1 MFLTLR
7 FKPLNN
13 KKEGFIMET
22 LKEFN
27 KKEGFLMGTLK
38 ELYKDLIKDPDSWLY
53 YHSNQPRLK
62 YEMLFDETASYKFIK
77 NYFKCGGKEK
87 VFKDD
92 PYIIKNKIVLKKRS
106 PHIVSTFLLGILIAK
121 NLKIDLNTNNNDNIN
136 FKYLWF
142 MACLYHD
149 IGYVYEN
156 DHNCAHLRTVR
167 KDGLNALKDICNIKY
182 LCDNEFKTYKKE
194 NIDLYLSN
202 RAICSSENIGKI
214 DHGIVG
220 GLLLYDR
227 LIKNYYKALNNA
239 KRNNPNVSNDKF
251 KYNKLNFSNK
261 HFKYYAEAADAI
273 IAHNIWINT
282 LNEYLIKNDK
292 EPLKGIKIDKNN
304 KIAFILALADT
315 LEPIKKPEINDL
327 DMISFEEVE
336 DEEAKD
342 GKEGFDL
349 IISDEMKE
357 NDYEYICNLSDWI
370 NVDVNR
376 CGNRFSIRYK

>member
-13 KKEGFIMET
+13 KKEGFIMGT

-27 KKEGFLMGTLK
+27 KKEGFIMGTLK
-38 ELYKDLIKDPDSWLY
+38 ELYKDLINDPDRWLY

-62 YEMLFDETASYKFIK
+62 YEMLFDETASYDFIIK
-77 NYFKCGGKEK
+77 YFRCGGKEK
-87 VFKDD
+87 VFEDD
-92 PYIIKNKIVLKKRS
+92 PYIIKNEFVLKERS

-121 NLKIDLNTNNNDNIN
+121 NLKIDINTNNNDNIN

-142 MACLYHD
+142 LACLYHD

-156 DHNCAHLRTVR
+156 DNNCMNLRMVQ
-167 KDGLNALKDICNIKY
+167 KKGLNALKDICNIKC
-182 LCDNEFKTYKKE
+182 LRNNELFKTYKKE

-202 RAICSSENIGKI
+202 RAICSSGNIGKI

-227 LIKNYYKALNNA
+227 LKKNFYEARKKANKND
-239 KRNNPNVSNDKF
+239 PNFSKDKF
-251 KYNKLNFSNK
+251 EYNELNYSK
-261 HFKYYAEAADAI
+261 THFEYYAEAADAI

-282 LNEYLIKNDK
+282 LNEYLTKNNK
-292 EPLKGIKIDKNN
+292 VPLEGNKIDKNN

-315 LEPIKKPEINDL
+315 LEPIKKYGIFALN
-327 DMISFEEVE
+327 MISFKET
-336 DEEAKD
+336 
-342 GKEGFDL
+342 KEGFDL
-349 IISDEMKE
+349 IMPDEMKE
-357 NDYEYICNLSDWI
+357 NDYKYICNLSDWM
-370 NVDVNR
+370 NVDVDR
-376 CGNRFSIRYK
+376 CGNRFSILYK

>member
-1 MFLTLR
+1 
-7 FKPLNN
+7 
-13 KKEGFIMET
+13 
-22 LKEFN
+22 
-27 KKEGFLMGTLK
+27 MGTLK
-38 ELYKDLIKDPDSWLY
+38 ELYKNLINDPDRWLY
-53 YHSNQPRLK
+53 YNLNQPCLE
-62 YEMLFDETASYKFIK
+62 YEMLFDETASYNFIK

-92 PYIIKNKIVLKKRS
+92 PYIIKNEFVLKERS
-106 PHIVSTFLLGILIAK
+106 PHIVSTFLLGIQIAK
-121 NLKIDLNTNNNDNIN
+121 NLNFDINTKNNDNIN

-156 DHNCAHLRTVR
+156 DYNCAHLRTVQ
-167 KDGLNALKDICNIKY
+167 KEGLNALKDICDIKY
-182 LCDNEFKTYKKE
+182 MCDNEFKTYKKE

-202 RAICSSENIGKI
+202 RTICSSGNIGKI

-227 LIKNYYKALNNA
+227 LRKNFDEAWNKA
-239 KRNNPNVSNDKF
+239 KRNDPNILRNDFTYKG
-251 KYNKLNFSNK
+251 LNFSNE
-261 HFKYYAEAADAI
+261 HYKYYAEAADAI

-282 LNEYLIKNDK
+282 LNEYLIKNYK
-292 EPLKGIKIDKNN
+292 EPLKGIKIDKDN

-315 LEPIKKPEINDL
+315 LEPIKKYGIFALN
-327 DMISFEEVE
+327 MISFEKI
-336 DEEAKD
+336 KD
-342 GKEGFDL
+342 GKDGFDL
-349 IISDEMKE
+349 IMPDEMKE
-357 NDYEYICNLSDWI
+357 NDYNYICNLSDWI

>member
-38 ELYKDLIKDPDSWLY
+38 ELYKDLINDPDRWLY
-53 YHSNQPRLK
+53 YNSNQHSLKYEIQPSLK
-62 YEMLFDETASYKFIK
+62 YEMLFDETASYNFIK
-77 NYFKCGGKEK
+77 NYFTRGGKEK
-87 VFKDD
+87 VFKDN
-92 PYIIKNKIVLKKRS
+92 PYIIKYEFVLKERS
-106 PHIVSTFLLGILIAK
+106 PHIVSTFLLGILISEH
-121 NLKIDLNTNNNDNIN
+121 LKFDINKNNNDKIN

-142 MACLYHD
+142 LACLYHD

-156 DHNCAHLRTVR
+156 DHNCAHLRTVQ
-167 KDGLNALKDICNIKY
+167 KDGINALKDICDIKY
-182 LCDNEFKTYKKE
+182 MCNNEFKTYKKE
-194 NIDLYLSN
+194 NVDLYLSN

-227 LIKNYYKALNNA
+227 LRKNFDEAWNKAKINDPKVLRNDFTYKELH
-239 KRNNPNVSNDKF
+239 
-251 KYNKLNFSNK
+251 FSNE
-261 HFKYYAEAADAI
+261 HYKYYAEAADAI

-282 LNEYLIKNDK
+282 LNEYLTKNNK
-292 EPLKGIKIDKNN
+292 VPLEGNKIDKNN

-315 LEPIKKPEINDL
+315 LEPIKKYGIFALN
-327 DMISFEEVE
+327 MISFKET
-336 DEEAKD
+336 
-342 GKEGFDL
+342 KEGFDL
-349 IISDEMKE
+349 IMPDEMKE
-357 NDYEYICNLSDWI
+357 NDYKYICNLSDWI
-370 NVDVNR
+370 NVNVNR
-376 CGNRFSIRYK
+376 CGNRFKIQYK

>member
-1 MFLTLR
+1 MFLKLR

-38 ELYKDLIKDPDSWLY
+38 ELYKDLIEDPDSWLY

-62 YEMLFDETASYKFIK
+62 YEMLFDKTASYDFIK
-77 NYFKCGGKEK
+77 NYFKCGGKGK
-87 VFKDD
+87 VFEDD
-92 PYIIKNKIVLKKRS
+92 PYIIKYEYVLKERS
-106 PHIVSTFLLGILIAK
+106 PHIVSTFLLGIQIAK
-121 NLKIDLNTNNNDNIN
+121 SLKFDINKKNNDNIN
-136 FKYLWF
+136 FIYLWF

-156 DHNCAHLRTVR
+156 DYNCMNLRMVQ
-167 KDGLNALKDICNIKY
+167 KEGLKALKEICDIKY
-182 LCDNEFKTYKKE
+182 MCNNEFKTYKKGY
-194 NIDLYLSN
+194 IDLYFSN
-202 RAICSSENIGKI
+202 RAICSSGNIGKI

-227 LIKNYYKALNNA
+227 LRKNFYEARKKANKND
-239 KRNNPNVSNDKF
+239 PNFSKDKF
-251 KYNKLNFSNK
+251 EYNELNYSK
-261 HFKYYAEAADAI
+261 THFEYYAEAADAI

-315 LEPIKKPEINDL
+315 LEPIKKYGIFALN
-327 DMISFEEVE
+327 MISFEKT
-336 DEEAKD
+336 KD
-342 GKEGFDL
+342 GKDGFDL
-349 IISDEMKE
+349 IMPDEMKE
-357 NDYEYICNLSDWI
+357 NDYEYICNLSTWI

-376 CGNRFSIRYK
+376 CGNRFSILYK

>member
-7 FKPLNN
+7 FKPLN
-13 KKEGFIMET
+13 I
-22 LKEFN
+22 LFN

-38 ELYKDLIKDPDSWLY
+38 ELYKNLIKDGSWSY
-53 YHSNQPRLK
+53 YLEQPYLE
-62 YEMLFDETASYKFIK
+62 YEMLFDRTASYNFIK
-77 NYFKCGGKEK
+77 NYFKCGGKGK

-92 PYIIKNKIVLKKRS
+92 PYIIKYEYVLKKRS
-106 PHIVSTFLLGILIAK
+106 PHIVSTFLLGIQIAK
-121 NLKIDLNTNNNDNIN
+121 NLKFDINKKNNDNIN
-136 FKYLWF
+136 FIYLWF

-156 DHNCAHLRTVR
+156 DHNCINLRTVQ
-167 KDGLNALKDICNIKY
+167 KEGLNALKDICDIKY
-182 LCDNEFKTYKKE
+182 MCNDEFKTYKKE
-194 NIDLYLSN
+194 NVNLYLSN
-202 RAICSSENIGKI
+202 RAICSSGNIGKI

-227 LIKNYYKALNNA
+227 LRKNFNEAWYKARRNDPNVL
-239 KRNNPNVSNDKF
+239 RNNF
-251 KYNKLNFSNK
+251 TYNGLHFSNE
-261 HFKYYAEAADAI
+261 HYKYYAEAADAI

-315 LEPIKKPEINDL
+315 LEPIKKYGIFALN
-327 DMISFEEVE
+327 MISFEKT
-336 DEEAKD
+336 KD
-342 GKEGFDL
+342 GKDGFDL
-349 IISDEMKE
+349 IMPDEMNE
-357 NDYEYICNLSDWI
+357 NDYEYICNLSDWM

-376 CGNRFSIRYK
+376 CGNRFSILYK

>member
-1 MFLTLR
+1 M
-7 FKPLNN
+7 
-13 KKEGFIMET
+13 GT

-27 KKEGFLMGTLK
+27 KKEGFIMGTLK
-38 ELYKDLIKDPDSWLY
+38 ELYKDLINDPDRWLY
-53 YHSNQPRLK
+53 YNSNQPSLK
-62 YEMLFDETASYKFIK
+62 YEMLFDETASYDFII

-87 VFKDD
+87 VFEDD
-92 PYIIKNKIVLKKRS
+92 PYIIKNEFVLKERS

-121 NLKIDLNTNNNDNIN
+121 NLKIDLNTINNDNIN

-142 MACLYHD
+142 LACLYHD

-156 DHNCAHLRTVR
+156 DNNCMNLRMVQ
-167 KDGLNALKDICNIKY
+167 KKGLNALKDICNIKC
-182 LCDNEFKTYKKE
+182 LRNNELFKTYKEE

-202 RAICSSENIGKI
+202 RAICSSGNIGKI

-227 LIKNYYKALNNA
+227 LKKNFYEARKKANKND
-239 KRNNPNVSNDKF
+239 PNFSKDKF
-251 KYNKLNFSNK
+251 EYNELNYSK
-261 HFKYYAEAADAI
+261 THFEYYAEAADAI

-282 LNEYLIKNDK
+282 LNEYLTKNNK
-292 EPLKGIKIDKNN
+292 VPLEGNKIDKNN

-315 LEPIKKPEINDL
+315 LEPIKKYGIFALN
-327 DMISFEEVE
+327 MISFKET
-336 DEEAKD
+336 
-342 GKEGFDL
+342 KEGFDL
-349 IISDEMKE
+349 IMPDEMKE
-357 NDYEYICNLSDWI
+357 NDYKYICNLSDWM

>member
-1 MFLTLR
+1 MFLKLR

-38 ELYKDLIKDPDSWLY
+38 ELYKDLIEDPDSWLY

-62 YEMLFDETASYKFIK
+62 YEMLFDKTASYDFIK
-77 NYFKCGGKEK
+77 NYFKCGGKGK
-87 VFKDD
+87 VFEDD
-92 PYIIKNKIVLKKRS
+92 PYIIKYEYVLKERS

-156 DHNCAHLRTVR
+156 DYNCMNLRMVQ
-167 KDGLNALKDICNIKY
+167 KEGLKALKEICDIKY
-182 LCDNEFKTYKKE
+182 MCNNEFKTYKKGY
-194 NIDLYLSN
+194 IDLYFSN
-202 RAICSSENIGKI
+202 RAICSSGNIGKI

-227 LIKNYYKALNNA
+227 LRKNFYEARKKANKND
-239 KRNNPNVSNDKF
+239 PNFSKDKF
-251 KYNKLNFSNK
+251 EYNELNYSK
-261 HFKYYAEAADAI
+261 THFEYYAEAADAI

-315 LEPIKKPEINDL
+315 LEPIKKYGIFALN
-327 DMISFEEVE
+327 MISFEKT
-336 DEEAKD
+336 KD
-342 GKEGFDL
+342 GKDGFDL
-349 IISDEMKE
+349 IMPDEMKE
-357 NDYEYICNLSDWI
+357 NDYEYICNLSTWI

-376 CGNRFSIRYK
+376 CGNRFSILYK